1 MILTISQTHY
11 LILWY
16 ISLSLCIT
24 SLDPCSLS
32 CYDWPWSHL
41 EENTYRSYI
50 WAELLFSC
58 IWDLIRRAT
67 PLTSER
73 LLDFCSCGMSHS
85 SVISIT
91 LDNSVIIF
99 LLQTMEILIKRISL
113 NAGMITMFSKQH
125 IQGILMITFTLLSR
139 VQTHT
144 YLVYVRYILRR

>member
-1 MILTISQTHY
+1 MLWDGPDHFSNTLSYFVVHPLSLYY
-11 LILWY
+11 LI
-16 ISLSLCIT
+16 
-24 SLDPCSLS
+24 
-32 CYDWPWSHL
+32 
-41 EENTYRSYI
+41 RS
-50 WAELLFSC
+50 LLFVMLRLTLQPSGGKYLQ
-58 IWDLIRRAT
+58 IIHPSWTFVWDLNWRTT

-85 SVISIT
+85 SVISIK
-91 LDNSVIIF
+91 LDIFVIIF

-125 IQGILMITFTLLSR
+125 IQGILMITFTPLSR